1 LFNSSLTCFQVGG
14 IESPLKT
21 PVSGEYSSLFQ
32 THNAKWNR
40 YPWMKR
46 DQGGMLWRDFG
57 QGSLH
62 HTFPTVSVKHNPACR
77 PPCGIGP
84 LRKGIRYLSNRG
96 RLWQRIPLLR
106 RIGHSA
112 LRHGSEKGCL
122 CCTFSKV
129 LFPAIRTGYV
139 IL

>member
-106 RIGHSA
+106 RIVTPPYVMDPKRVVYAVLSVKSCSLPSA
-112 LRHGSEKGCL
+112 QAMLS
-122 CCTFSKV
+122 
-129 LFPAIRTGYV
+129 
-139 IL
+139 